1 MGTCIVCGRD
11 TDGHICT
18 THEEDV
24 AFEFRGDN
32 ENQLINGRFYKG
44 TVDGFAEFG
53 CFVDVGPVTGL
64 LHRSEVPGRIESLDW
79 EAGDDVFVQ
88 VKDVHE
94 NGNIDLGWS
103 IRQSDREF
111 RGLLIQ
117 DPDLP
122 TDAELPEE
130 VESESAGEAEA
141 EDPEGNAGPAAAPE
155 EQPAEPERT
164 EEPQT
169 PERTTEPEAEPTPEA
184 AEAEAGAEADA
195 EGGFEFGEEE
205 EAPAEASTDA
215 ESGRGGAV
223 AATEERAEP
232 AGNAS
237 EEAEESAAE
246 EPVAEHVSVEYLPEH
261 VGETV
266 TLEGELVGVR
276 QTSGPTVFEL
286 ADETATVDCAA
297 FVEAGVRAYPEAE
310 VGDFVRLVGEVER
323 RRGELQVETEA
334 LDILEGTERE
344 DLEARLDAA
353 VDERASPDNE
363 ALLVDDDAVS
373 IVQDGLIDAATEI
386 RRAIVEARPV
396 IIRHTADVDG
406 YVAGTAIE
414 RAVLPL
420 VREEHAKQNAEYHYV
435 DRQPVDG
442 PFYDV
447 DAATDDVTSML
458 EAAARHDEKH
468 PLFVLVGTGSTRESV
483 DGLEFLDLYDAP
495 TVAIDGGYADGEAA
509 DAADVL
515 VSPTQEGGDAV
526 QTGVLGTHL
535 AALVND
541 TVRDDLAHLPA
552 ICFWVDVPEVY
563 ADLASE
569 SDYDRETLGDLRDA
583 IALEAFYQSYEDKRE
598 LIADLLWEDKN
609 ESLAAHVG
617 GQFRTK
623 LETEVSTAEPH
634 LSPRGENDVVFEVL
648 DVDAFT
654 HRYDFPPVELLLD
667 ALYRRD
673 DREADVL
680 LGLDGDE
687 LRVRAE
693 DVDVRAVGQQIAEE
707 LPDAGVTPKGAQDG
721 HIEFLRGAREDVL
734 EAAVGAIADQ
744 LA

>member
-1 MGTCIVCGRD
+1 MGTCIICGRE
-11 TDGHICT
+11 TDGRICS

-32 ENQLINGRFYKG
+32 ENQLINGRFYRG
-44 TVDGFAEFG
+44 SVDGFAEFG
-53 CFVDVGPVTGL
+53 AFVDIGPVTGL
-64 LHRSEVPGRIESLDW
+64 LHRSEVPGRLESLDW
-79 EAGDDVFVQ
+79 EAGDEVFVQ
-88 VKDVHE
+88 VMDVHD

-103 IRQSDREF
+103 IRQSEREF
-111 RGLLIQ
+111 RGLLVQ
-117 DPDLP
+117 DPSLP
-122 TDAELPEE
+122 SDAELPEE
-130 VESESAGEAEA
+130 AADVESGADAEDASEAE
-141 EDPEGNAGPAAAPE
+141 EGNADPA
-155 EQPAEPERT
+155 AEPEARRADT
-164 EEPQT
+164 AATGT
-169 PERTTEPEAEPTPEA
+169 PDAPADTQDRSPEPEAP
-184 AEAEAGAEADA
+184 
-195 EGGFEFGEEE
+195 FEFGDD
-205 EAPAEASTDA
+205 EAQ
-215 ESGRGGAV
+215 GGAV
-223 AATEERAEP
+223 AATETPTEDGGEPVEAEDAESP
-232 AGNAS
+232 ESTADAAEVPTDDTT
-237 EEAEESAAE
+237 EEATEETVTA
-246 EPVAEHVSVEYLPEH
+246 VDVVSVEYLPEH

-266 TLEGELVGVR
+266 LLEGELVGVR

-286 ADETATVDCAA
+286 ADETAAIDCAA

-310 VGDFVRLVGEVER
+310 VGDFVRIRGEVER
-323 RRGELQVETEA
+323 RRGELQVETEE
-334 LDILEGTERE
+334 LTILEGDERE
-344 DLEARLDAA
+344 DVESRLEAA
-353 VDERASPDNE
+353 VDERSRPANDD
-363 ALLVDDDAVS
+363 LLVDDDDGVA
-373 IVQDGLIDAATEI
+373 IVKDGLVEAATAI

-420 VREEHAKQNAEYHYV
+420 VREEHAKQNAEYHYI

-495 TVAIDGGYADGEAA
+495 TVAIDGGFADGEAA

-541 TVRDDLAHLPA
+541 TIRADLAHLPA
-552 ICFWVDVPEVY
+552 ICFWEEIPDVY

-598 LIADLLWEDKN
+598 LISDLFWEDKN

-634 LSPRGENDVVFEVL
+634 LSPRGENGVVFEVL
-648 DVDAFT
+648 DVEAFT
-654 HRYDFPPVELLLD
+654 HHYDFPPVELLLD

-673 DREADVL
+673 GREADVL
-680 LGLDGDE
+680 VGLDGDE
-687 LRVRAE
+687 LRVRGE
-693 DVDVRAVGQQIAEE
+693 NVDVRAVGQRVADE
-707 LPDAGVTPKGAQDG
+707 LPTAGVTPKGAQDG
-721 HIEFLRGAREDVL
+721 HVEFLRGSREEVL
-734 EAAVGAIADQ
+734 DAAIDAIAEQ
-744 LA
+744 LS